1 MLESKSKKKT
11 LTIKKPLKTYTYA
24 LNGTCR
30 NTNYTPK
37 YLRLSKIKYIVYGE
51 NHGVYQKSRSNY
63 HMDLSVLSGEFYD
76 QAEWIPFKDTEN
88 WYDDDTLQE
97 RINHRLAIDPEN
109 VQKIEINGDVFTLDR
124 VD

>member
-1 MLESKSKKKT
+1 MHMERIAS
-11 LTIKKPLKTYTYA
+11 A
-24 LNGTCR
+24 
-30 NTNYTPK
+30 
-37 YLRLSKIKYIVYGE
+37 IKYQDVGIKEQEKDIDDQEAIE
-51 NHGVYQKSRSNY
+51 NLYLCIERNMQEY
-63 HMDLSVLSGEFYD
+63 EFYD